1 MYSFSGS
8 WNIKSLFMGKYK
20 APQWVKSPAFWVLS
34 VGPTWWKK
42 HTCKFTSDLPVHAVH
57 MHTSAYAHISTCT
70 HRHMHTSAYA
80 QVKFK
85 NATDNFKSILNAN
98 FQFKNNYFTV
108 SLWLAFTQRQTEYSK
123 HHPTC
128 PLIKRSLLNIPAE
141 NYKSHQFCNIP
152 SKSKSIFLSILIK
165 L

>member
-1 MYSFSGS
+1 MGEVTCLLSFICGTHVVE
-8 WNIKSLFMGKYK
+8 K
-20 APQWVKSPAFWVLS
+20 AHLQ
-34 VGPTWWKK
+34 
-42 HTCKFTSDLPVHAVH
+42 VHLWPPCACWAH
-57 MHTSAYAHISTCT
+57 AHISICT
-70 HRHMHTSAYA
+70 HQHMHTSAYA

-98 FQFKNNYFTV
+98 FQFKNNYFTI

>member
-1 MYSFSGS
+1 
-8 WNIKSLFMGKYK
+8 MGKYEM
-20 APQWVKSPAFWVLS
+20 PQRMKSPAFWVLS
-34 VGPTWWKK
+34 LGPTWWKK
-42 HTCKFTSDLPVHAVH
+42 HTCKFTSDLRVRAGH
-57 MHTSAYAHISTCT
+57 MHTST
-70 HRHMHTSAYA
+70 YA
-80 QVKFK
+80 QVNFK
-85 NATDNFKSILNAN
+85 NATDHFKSILNEN
-98 FQFKNNYFTV
+98 FQFKNNYFTI